1 LASGQGLGKVP
12 PRKEFHLD
20 FGPGPSDLTS
30 TIRVLV
36 TGESAGSSGQGHRA
50 LVLAPLV
57 RHKAE
62 PLTTVTGDADPDKP
76 EVPVDVE
83 ADPDDPAYAAMQ
95 NIKVYLQARHDFM
108 ETGKTYIA
116 AALEIEKTIAEFYAT
131 GPLYELGG
139 AALAAMLDK
148 AHDLVQAVAELRAF
162 ASKARQEAIQARE
175 LAQAGKGLG
184 KSAEEVAQEEAVA
197 KEAEQ
202 AADEAEAAATQGE
215 QKAKQTEDDA
225 AEAKGHNCFV
235 AGTPIRMADG
245 SLKPIEQVK
254 VGDLVESKDPG
265 TEREGAKRVL
275 RLFRNTAALV
285 LSLSLSNGERVTTTP
300 GHPFATSERGGFT
313 LAGKLPA
320 GATLE
325 LSHNGHASLT
335 RETEQAG
342 SFPTFNF
349 EVEGWHTYFVGKTG
363 VWVHNDSV
371 DYSRPSNF
379 RDGVKDKVWQDAEK
393 EYGRSACGLPSRGGH
408 HGCRH
413 AVSIGRYSETGRW
426 LRTGGLGEDAA
437 HSHQSR
443 WKQNHHPLVPQPHL
457 GREL

>member
-139 AALAAMLDK
+139 AALTSMLDK

-202 AADEAEAAATQGE
+202 AAAEARTQADEATKAADEARAASTQAQKDVQDAQTMANEVGPGTLLGE
-215 QKAKQTEDDA
+215 PKVQPDLNNLTDHALKSMQNRRWSKEEITEA
-225 AEAKGHNCFV
+225 FEHGQAF
-235 AGTPIRMADG
+235 P
-245 SLKPIEQVK
+245 QVNLRNGNPANRYVNPTTGK
-254 VGDLVESKDPG
+254 SVIIDNVTGEVIQVGDV
-265 TEREGAKRVL
+265 
-275 RLFRNTAALV
+275 
-285 LSLSLSNGERVTTTP
+285 
-300 GHPFATSERGGFT
+300 
-313 LAGKLPA
+313 
-320 GATLE
+320 
-325 LSHNGHASLT
+325 
-335 RETEQAG
+335 
-342 SFPTFNF
+342 NF
-349 EVEGWHTYFVGKTG
+349 SY
-363 VWVHNDSV
+363 
-371 DYSRPSNF
+371 
-379 RDGVKDKVWQDAEK
+379 
-393 EYGRSACGLPSRGGH
+393 
-408 HGCRH
+408 
-413 AVSIGRYSETGRW
+413 
-426 LRTGGLGEDAA
+426 
-437 HSHQSR
+437 
-443 WKQNHHPLVPQPHL
+443 
-457 GREL
+457 